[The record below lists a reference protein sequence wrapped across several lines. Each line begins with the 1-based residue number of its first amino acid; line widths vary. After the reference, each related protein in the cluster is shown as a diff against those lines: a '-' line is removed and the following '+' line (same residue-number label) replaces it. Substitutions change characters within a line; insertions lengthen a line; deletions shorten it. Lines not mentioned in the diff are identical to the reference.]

1 MSENY
6 EEMLWRHLSLE
17 GIAVPLNVILKWNET
32 QKAAAEHY
40 ADSLLTRRTFGFA
53 SRSTMPEC
61 LRPYIERKDKPY
73 DGHGLA

>member
-17 GIAVPLNVILKWNET
+17 GIAVPLNVILKWDT
-32 QKAAAEHY
+32 AQKAAAEHY

-53 SRSTMPEC
+53 SRSTMPDF
-61 LRPYIERKDKPY
+61 LKPFVAVFDDDY